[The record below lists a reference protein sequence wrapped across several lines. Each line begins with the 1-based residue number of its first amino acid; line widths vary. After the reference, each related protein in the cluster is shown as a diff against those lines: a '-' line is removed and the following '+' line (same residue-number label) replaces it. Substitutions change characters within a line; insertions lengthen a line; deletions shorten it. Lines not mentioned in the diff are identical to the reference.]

1 MIRRV
6 ANVDPTLRPFQ
17 WTQSEIARHAEME
30 NGDLRTLSCSARI
43 ESPRICR
50 STVDPKFSALLFS
63 TTPLVKNRKDWR
75 CQVSLFF
82 QSRVFEFWWIS
93 GSKRSRSSER
103 KAKYWINLSFM

>member
-17 WTQSEIARHAEME
+17 WTQSEIARHAEIE

-50 STVDPKFSALLFS
+50 STVDPKFSALFFFYDTSCKESQGLALSSFS
-63 TTPLVKNRKDWR
+63 FLSITNFRILVDIG
-75 CQVSLFF
+75 
-82 QSRVFEFWWIS
+82 E
-93 GSKRSRSSER
+93 
-103 KAKYWINLSFM
+103 